1 MDKKRSIKTF
11 AILVLGDFERYFCA
25 FLLLSMVFCLA
36 IQVYFRYVLNASLTW
51 SEELSRFTFIWL
63 AYMGAVLGAKE
74 RIHFRVTV
82 PQLLLPVRYR
92 RYMTMLA
99 DFIWVI
105 FNLFFAYV
113 GINQIIHLINFPYIS
128 PSLHW
133 SMAYLYTCVPIGFI
147 FMTFRIVEGYWKDYK
162 KEGFKGLGTYL
173 KIGETPVE

>member
-1 MDKKRSIKTF
+1 M
-11 AILVLGDFERYFCA
+11 LVLGDFERYLCA

-82 PQLLLPVRYR
+82 PQLLLPVQYR

-99 DFIWVI
+99 DFIWVT
-105 FNLFFAYV
+105 FNLFFVYV
-113 GINQIIHLINFPYIS
+113 GIKQIIHLINFPYI
-128 PSLHW
+128 
-133 SMAYLYTCVPIGFI
+133 
-147 FMTFRIVEGYWKDYK
+147 
-162 KEGFKGLGTYL
+162 
-173 KIGETPVE
+173 